1 MVDARHGHGRQ
12 KLPRQR
18 RIPPH
23 LLIFAWLPDWDANA
37 KASRV
42 RVELQQEGS
51 VTRVRLTHSGLTHF
65 GLTHFGLTR
74 DGARAHRGWPVILEW
89 LQPCVEDEC

>member
-1 MVDARHGHGRQ
+1 MGDRNLRVSGEY
-12 KLPRQR
+12 R
-18 RIPPH
+18 RISSSSLGCPTGTQMPRRR
-23 LLIFAWLPDWDANA
+23 AYAPSCN
-37 KASRV
+37 
-42 RVELQQEGS
+42 

-65 GLTHFGLTR
+65 GLTHSGLTR